1 MEVVQSVHEKV
12 GEMLKEAKQD
22 KTAEPVRLSA
32 REVRSVL
39 EESGVSEEKAE
50 VFETQFTE
58 SFGQHAEI
66 PAVNF
71 VTPNKFQVETPSV
84 SIKVDP
90 EHADLVSTRV
100 IDGQRYILILADG
113 AVEVN
118 GIQVAI
124 Q

>member
-1 MEVVQSVHEKV
+1 M
-12 GEMLKEAKQD
+12 
-22 KTAEPVRLSA
+22 
-32 REVRSVL
+32 
-39 EESGVSEEKAE
+39 
-50 VFETQFTE
+50 
-58 SFGQHAEI
+58 
-66 PAVNF
+66 
-71 VTPNKFQVETPSV
+71 TPSKFQVETPSV

-124 Q
+124 N